1 MGRYSKAM
9 PLYRFAAYNGRLL
22 DDPEAVEFL
31 PDDEAARE
39 EALQIIQ
46 DLKRNNR
53 TRWNGW
59 TIEVTEG
66 DRQVWKIPF
75 TGAE

>member
-1 MGRYSKAM
+1 M
-9 PLYRFAAYNGRLL
+9 PYYRFAVYNGRRL
-22 DDPEAVEFL
+22 DDPGAAEFL

-46 DLKRNNR
+46 DLEKNDQV
-53 TRWNGW
+53 RWKGW

-66 DRQVWKIPF
+66 DRQVWQISF
-75 TGAE
+75 SGAE